1 MADQLTHNTDQ
12 DNVDATDETVGTDER
27 QRSDTDRRQQS
38 STDRRQQSNGEFQ
51 GEDRRNMITDR
62 RSGLERRRG
71 PGRRR
76 SESRR
81 TAEEGEL
88 DAEQFEF
95 VMAID
100 EYKRANK
107 RPFPSWTEVLEVI
120 KYLGYRKV
128 AEVGE
133 HVDRP
138 AEMPEEDDD

>member
-1 MADQLTHNTDQ
+1 MSEAKSPVEYQAA
-12 DNVDATDETVGTDER
+12 VAPER
-27 QRSDTDRRQQS
+27 REATDRRAD
-38 STDRRQQSNGEFQ
+38 DRV
-51 GEDRRNMITDR
+51 DR

-76 SESRR
+76 SDSRR
-81 TAEEGEL
+81 SAEEGEL
-88 DAEQFEF
+88 NEEQFEF
-95 VMAID
+95 VMAMD

-128 AEVGE
+128 AAQGE

-138 AEMPEEDDD
+138 AQSP